1 MSKMYIEVDFNSMT
15 KDGKRVLVNT
25 TFRPELLKHIFPN
38 QEVVLYTVNDI
49 EVDGHIEMDKD
60 TDGREWWYGVPDWST
75 RRDNITDES

>member
-25 TFRPELLKHIFPN
+25 TFRPELLKRIFPN
-38 QEVVLYTVNDI
+38 QEVVLYTANDV

-60 TDGREWWYGVPDWST
+60 ADGREWWYGVPDWST